1 MKKTRRTSKVGEMIR
16 DALVQVIRQ
25 DLKQGDLG
33 LVSFTGVD
41 VSPDLHFARVYVSGY
56 DEAETKAQV
65 KHLQDAKGRIRGLLG
80 KRIHLRYTPELDFKY
95 DETAMRASRIE
106 ALLDR
111 ARAEKRDDDYVA
123 EGGAVPSSQDDDDN
137 DDTES

>member
-16 DALVQVIRQ
+16 DALVEVLRH
-25 DLKQGDLG
+25 DVKSGPLG
-33 LVSFTGVD
+33 LVSITGVD

-56 DEAETKAQV
+56 DEKETKE
-65 KHLQDAKGRIRGLLG
+65 KIEDLQNAKGRIRGFLG

-95 DETAMRASRIE
+95 DETTMRASRIE
-106 ALLDR
+106 ALLVEHAPKKEED
-111 ARAEKRDDDYVA
+111 AA
-123 EGGAVPSSQDDDDN
+123 EGGGAAHDDDN